1 MSEAEDRDI
10 RNTEALLE
18 QMEGMSRDQR
28 EAFLQEKL
36 RQCRDLVA
44 RRRATQRAAL
54 KRRGMN

>member
-1 MSEAEDRDI
+1 MSEAEDRNN
-10 RNTEALLE
+10 RNTEALLRA
-18 QMEGMSRDQR
+18 MEGMSRDER

-36 RQCRDLVA
+36 RQARNLVA